1 MDLDQEWMSYL
12 SNSLEYNSESVRSES
27 YKNNH
32 LNTPKCSELYISTK
46 TIIGYLTSSIKL
58 ISSFWDIPILE
69 YSTKENGVIKKQMKF
84 NSSTHNEVDAIQE
97 KCKSYCYVNEH
108 MIQHIDNP
116 NGRIKYKDIRK
127 ISIGLSKKDI
137 VSFRL
142 KQKSA
147 FYNCFVIIIRI
158 QVETKLF
165 KEFHVKV
172 FNTGKLELPGIRND
186 KELNLVYNMIET
198 ILCKTVDRKKTEI
211 VLINSNFNC
220 GFGIKREDLYK
231 ILKNNYN
238 IAAVYDPCSYPG
250 IQCKLYFDKENT
262 ILDQH
267 MINKDSNYISF
278 MIFRTGSVL
287 IVGKCNEEM
296 LLKAYNYL
304 VYILNNE
311 FTNINDINTIISVKN
326 TVSKKMKKRSIYIY
340 SS

>member
-1 MDLDQEWMSYL
+1 MDLDQVWMSYL
-12 SNSLEYNSESVRSES
+12 SNTMEYTTDSVRSDS
-27 YKNNH
+27 YKNTVV
-32 LNTPKCSELYISTK
+32 NTPKCSELYISTK

-58 ISSFWDIPILE
+58 SSTFWNIPVLD
-69 YSTKENGVIKKQMKF
+69 YSTKGNGVIKKQMKF
-84 NSSTHNEVDAIQE
+84 NSSTHEEVEEIQE
-97 KCKSYCYVNEH
+97 KCKLYSYVNEH

-116 NGRIKYKDIRK
+116 SGRIKYKDIRK
-127 ISIGLSKKDI
+127 ISVGVSKKDI

-158 QVETKLF
+158 EVETNLF

-186 KELNLVYNMIET
+186 KELRMVYNMIEIILSKT
-198 ILCKTVDRKKTEI
+198 IDREKTEI

-220 GFGIKREDLYK
+220 GFGIKREELYK
-231 ILKNNYN
+231 ILKNKYN

-250 IQCKLYFDKENT
+250 IQCKLYFDKDNT
-262 ILDQH
+262 ILDQQ
-267 MINKDSNYISF
+267 MLDKNSNYISF

-287 IVGKCNEEM
+287 IVGKCNEDM
-296 LLKAYNYL
+296 LIKAYNYL

-311 FTNINDINTIISVKN
+311 HININDINTTISVKN
-326 TVSKKMKKRSIYIY
+326 PISKKTKKRSIYI
-340 SS
+340 SCS